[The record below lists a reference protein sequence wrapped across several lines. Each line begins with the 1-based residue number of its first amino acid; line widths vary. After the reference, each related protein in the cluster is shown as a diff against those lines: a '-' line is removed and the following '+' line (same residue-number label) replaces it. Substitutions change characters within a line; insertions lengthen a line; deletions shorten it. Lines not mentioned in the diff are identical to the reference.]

1 VTTDGR
7 DICLAC
13 GGLIEPGLLFAASL
27 RCHECRAERA
37 TLRAYPVEKRR
48 AGRGPGRRVRILDAS
63 GLRNP
68 ARGMSRRLQS
78 TGLKERRT
86 RT

>member
-1 VTTDGR
+1 MGTLGRADRPLLRQGGRVTTDGR

-48 AGRGPGRRVRILDAS
+48 AGRGPGAVFEFPTRPDC
-63 GLRNP
+63 GT
-68 ARGMSRRLQS
+68 RLAA
-78 TGLKERRT
+78 
-86 RT
+86 